1 MVSQMARTVKARTVR
16 VRQMAGGLLAAAL
29 LIAVAG
35 CGSDNK
41 GDGNASPT
49 PSATVTATASASP
62 SAPSTGQDAAAEKQ
76 VRANWE
82 KFFSPDTPI
91 SEKAK
96 LLENGEQLQLLLQA
110 FSGDDRVGK
119 VKAKVTKVEFTSA
132 TEATVTYTLSLAGQ
146 DVLPGATG
154 TSVLQDKVWK
164 VSVKS
169 LCGLIAMDS
178 SGAGSVPGC

>member
-29 LIAVAG
+29 LMAVAG

-41 GDGNASPT
+41 GDSNASPT
-49 PSATVTATASASP
+49 PS
-62 SAPSTGQDAAAEKQ
+62 TGQETAAEKQ

-119 VKAKVTKVEFTSA
+119 VKAKVTKVEFTSE

>member
-29 LIAVAG
+29 LMAVAG

-41 GDGNASPT
+41 GDSNASPT
-49 PSATVTATASASP
+49 PSTTVTATASASP
-62 SAPSTGQDAAAEKQ
+62 SAPSTGQETAAEKQ

-119 VKAKVTKVEFTSA
+119 VKAKVTKVEFTSE

>member
-41 GDGNASPT
+41 GDGNTSPT

-62 SAPSTGQDAAAEKQ
+62 SAPSGSQNAAAEQQ

-119 VKAKVTKVEFTSA
+119 VKAKVT
-132 TEATVTYTLSLAGQ
+132 
-146 DVLPGATG
+146 
-154 TSVLQDKVWK
+154 
-164 VSVKS
+164 
-169 LCGLIAMDS
+169 
-178 SGAGSVPGC
+178 